1 MRLSSFSKFHPE
13 GDNPDPITDHQLYGV
28 SRCSWPM
35 TGRGSRG
42 GGRSG
47 RGSRGGKMYAA
58 RTIDYS
64 DDQSGS
70 GNNPNNTAPNT
81 SADYTKR
88 LLEAQQRMALQ
99 RSQHLLQGQR
109 GHAQIPPPAPA
120 QRPQEF
126 SVDPFR
132 LYAKVFFHIYLRL
145 ICKYPIYS
153 LPSIPS
159 SLNSPP
165 LTRSTLSP
173 LSLSLPL

>member
-1 MRLSSFSKFHPE
+1 MRLSSFNQFHPE
-13 GDNPDPITDHQLYGV
+13 GDNPDVITDHQLYGV

-47 RGSRGGKMYAA
+47 RGSRGGKIYSA

-64 DDQSGS
+64 DDQPRSS
-70 GNNPNNTAPNT
+70 NSAMNPAPNT

-88 LLEAQQRMALQ
+88 LLEAQQRMSLQ

-132 LYAKVFFHIYLRL
+132 LYAKVIFLSYLSI
-145 ICKYPIYS
+145 ICKY
-153 LPSIPS
+153 
-159 SLNSPP
+159 
-165 LTRSTLSP
+165 
-173 LSLSLPL
+173 